1 MSSTHNPI
9 PEHMTFSEIVKEIFG
24 EIKQYEDDVPQDF
37 IRPCFLFIN
46 PDKSTRTEP
55 LTKAIYKVTYRYEM
69 YGFSMEGDAD
79 GLRDM
84 KDKLVDYLMGT
95 PKIPISNSDRYFTIE
110 NVEADTN
117 DVDYVSA
124 VMVEVSEIMNRNLRR
139 ASVPKINKIIN
150 EITVDGGVIESVES
164 AKQGD

>member
-1 MSSTHNPI
+1 M
-9 PEHMTFSEIVKEIFG
+9 
-24 EIKQYEDDVPQDF
+24 QYEDDVPQDF
-37 IRPCFLFIN
+37 TRPCFLFIN

-69 YGFSMEGDAD
+69 YGFSDDGDAD
-79 GLRDM
+79 GLRNM

-95 PKIPISNSDRYFTIE
+95 PKIQIPGTNRYFTIE

-117 DVDYVSA
+117 DVDYVTA
-124 VMVEVSEIMNRNLRR
+124 VMVEVSQVRTRDLRR
-139 ASVPKINKIIN
+139 KPVSKINKIVN

-164 AKQGD
+164 AEQRS

>member
-1 MSSTHNPI
+1 MSSTHKPI

-24 EIKQYEDDVPQDF
+24 DITQYEDDVPQDF
-37 IRPCFLFIN
+37 TRPCFLFIN

-55 LTKAIYKVTYRYEM
+55 LTKAIYKVAYRYEM
-69 YGFSMEGDAD
+69 YGFSVEGDAD
-79 GLRDM
+79 NLRDM

-95 PKIPISNSDRYFTIE
+95 PKIRIPDTDRYFTIE

-124 VMVEVSEIMNRNLRR
+124 IMVEVSEIKGRNLRR
-139 ASVPKINKIIN
+139 EPVPKISRIVN

-164 AKQGD
+164 AEQRG

>member
-9 PEHMTFSEIVKEIFG
+9 PEHMAFSEIVKEIFG
-24 EIKQYEDDVPQDF
+24 EIEQYEDDVPQDF
-37 IRPCFLFIN
+37 TRPCFLFIN

-55 LTKAIYKVTYRYEM
+55 LTKAIYKVTYRYEI
-69 YGFSMEGDAD
+69 YGFSAEGDAD

-95 PKIPISNSDRYFTIE
+95 PKIPISNSGRYFTIE

-117 DVDYVSA
+117 DLEYVSA

-139 ASVPKINKIIN
+139 ASVPKINRIIN

-164 AKQGD
+164 TKQGN